1 MPARRGGRGAGV
13 QPAERAHG
21 HGYRTGRRDRD
32 RLLRPARAARGP
44 AHPQRGQGGRD
55 RQRAGGQGPGHGD
68 GDPAAAGHGPAAP
81 GRRRRRAG
89 ARDLSH
95 LARWRRWAA
104 PGRPSGPR
112 RETVMIAHLRG
123 TVAGVA
129 PDGAVI
135 EVGGVGM
142 RVQCTPGTLATL
154 KPGEAAQVAT
164 SLVVRED
171 SLTLYG
177 FCSDDERNVFELL
190 QTASGVGPR
199 LALAMLAVH
208 APDALRRAVST
219 EDLRALTMVPGI
231 GQKGAQRIVLELK
244 DRLGPPGDD
253 GAGLPGKAATRAA
266 SWRDQVQSG
275 LVNLGWPARD
285 ADQAIAALE
294 DEGEIGRSDGDAV
307 DVAAA
312 LRAALRKL
320 SKQ

>member
-1 MPARRGGRGAGV
+1 V
-13 QPAERAHG
+13 
-21 HGYRTGRRDRD
+21 
-32 RLLRPARAARGP
+32 
-44 AHPQRGQGGRD
+44 
-55 RQRAGGQGPGHGD
+55 
-68 GDPAAAGHGPAAP
+68 
-81 GRRRRRAG
+81 
-89 ARDLSH
+89 
-95 LARWRRWAA
+95 
-104 PGRPSGPR
+104 
-112 RETVMIAHLRG
+112 IAHLRG

-154 KPGEAAQVAT
+154 RPGEQAQVAT
-164 SLVVRED
+164 ALVVRED

-177 FCSDDERNVFELL
+177 FRSDDERNVFEML

-208 APDALRRAVST
+208 TPDALRRAVT
-219 EDLRALTMVPGI
+219 AEDLETLIMVPGI
-231 GQKGAQRIVLELK
+231 GKKGAQRIVLELK
-244 DRLGPPGDD
+244 DRLGPPGEAED
-253 GAGLPGKAATRAA
+253 GMPGARSSSRVP

-275 LVNLGWPARD
+275 LVNLGWSARD

-294 DEGEIGRSDGDAV
+294 EEGALAGANGGPDGTV
-307 DVAAA
+307 DVAIA